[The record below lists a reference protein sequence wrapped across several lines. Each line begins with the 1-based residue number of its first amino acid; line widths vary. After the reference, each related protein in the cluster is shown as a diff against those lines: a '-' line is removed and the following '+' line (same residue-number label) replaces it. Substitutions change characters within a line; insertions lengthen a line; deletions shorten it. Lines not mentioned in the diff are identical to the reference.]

1 MSNNIK
7 VIVRVRPSLPREDS
21 ECLVHMPADEPGQ
34 TYLDHPKG
42 TKKYVFD
49 ESIWSHSKS
58 ESNYHD
64 NLLFYQKCGYNLLEH
79 LYQGYNVCLLA
90 YGQTG
95 SGKTYTMMG
104 ENNDYGIIPLV
115 IRDILR
121 QRDSLI
127 KEKINCEV
135 TFSYVEIYNE
145 KVRDL
150 LGCSK
155 VCRVREDP
163 LSGPYIEGLTKVTID
178 SFEDFFSFLNGGNSL
193 RMTASTKMN
202 DASSRSHA
210 VLTFTL
216 RQIRFSDEMRASQSV
231 GAPVEEMIS
240 NIKLVDLAGSERLSK
255 TQVFNQ
261 SDRLKEGTQI
271 NKSLTVLG
279 RCINILSSG
288 SKGVVP
294 YRDSTLTYLIK
305 ENLSGNSKTSM
316 IFCVS
321 PTDYD
326 ETHQTLNYATQVKNI
341 KTKAKASTSKMLAAP
356 VDWAALQVEDQSVIE
371 TLKEEIDT
379 LQQQLRKFQ
388 NTEKDGGVS
397 SLIKYLSR
405 ESERQS
411 FEIRYL
417 KNQIQSKDEEF
428 KELKSQNGYLSS
440 EIKGVLRTQF
450 IEEHKRLMKCS
461 EDIIMRSVTQAQ
473 SMVDFLQDFVPPY
486 DGKQKSY
493 SVPTRATQLSK
504 VEQNI
509 SIT

>member
-1 MSNNIK
+1 MSTNIK
-7 VIVRVRPSLPREDS
+7 VIVRVRPLLPREDS
-21 ECLVHMPADEPGQ
+21 ECLVHMPTDEPGK

-42 TKKYVFD
+42 VKKYIFD

-58 ESNYHD
+58 EANYHD
-64 NLLFYQKCGYNLLEH
+64 NFLFYQKCGYNLLEH

-104 ENNDYGIIPLV
+104 QKNDYGIIPLMV
-115 IRDILR
+115 RDILR

-127 KEKINCEV
+127 KDKINCEM

-150 LGCSK
+150 LGDSK

-163 LSGPYIEGLTKVTID
+163 ITGPYIEGLTNVTIE
-178 SFEDFFSFLNGGNSL
+178 SFDEFFLFLDAGNSL

-202 DASSRSHA
+202 DTSSRSHA
-210 VLTFTL
+210 VLTFSL
-216 RQIRFSDEMRASQSV
+216 RQTRFSDENDSQTV
-231 GAPVEEMIS
+231 GDSVEEMVS
-240 NIKLVDLAGSERLSK
+240 NIKLVDLAGSERLAK

-261 SDRLKEGTQI
+261 SERLKEGTQI

-279 RCINILSSG
+279 RCINILSLG
-288 SKGVVP
+288 NKGVVP
-294 YRDSTLTYLIK
+294 YRDSTLTYLMR

-316 IFCVS
+316 IFCIS

-326 ETHQTLNYATQVKNI
+326 ETSQTLNYATQVKKI
-341 KTKAKASTSKMLAAP
+341 KTKAKASESKLLAPP

-371 TLKEEIDT
+371 TLKGEIDV
-379 LQQQLRKFQ
+379 LNKELRKFQ
-388 NTEKDGGVS
+388 NTDKDEGVS

-405 ESERQS
+405 ESERKS

-417 KNQIQSKDEEF
+417 KNQLQSKNEEF
-428 KELKSQNGYLSS
+428 KELKGQNGYLGS
-440 EIKGVLRTQF
+440 ELKSTLRKQF
-450 IEEHKRLMKCS
+450 SKEQNRLMKS
-461 EDIIMRSVTQAQ
+461 ATEIMERCAEESRSLHEFMKEFSPAQ
-473 SMVDFLQDFVPPY
+473 SKGEGLR
-486 DGKQKSY
+486 G
-493 SVPTRATQLSK
+493 L
-504 VEQNI
+504 
-509 SIT
+509 